1 MRRLLRATGTPNGA
15 AAHCLAML
23 QHIKGLALTTKETSN
38 SVFYQHSVFYEKM
51 TEQLFIAEL
60 LQEAWF
66 GFNEKIEVLR
76 SEVDDA
82 GYDIVLECGGV
93 LRHVQLKSSKADATT
108 TSQKI
113 NVALTHKPSGCVV
126 WILRAENREKRRMS
140 LTYRFFGDAPG
151 KPLPSMDQNRRRQR
165 TKAASKGKKKGR
177 NSARVVN
184 KGQFKNVKNSKHLL
198 QLLFGLKK

>member
-1 MRRLLRATGTPNGA
+1 MRRLLRATETPSWA
-15 AAHCLAML
+15 AAHRLAML

-60 LQEAWF
+60 LQEAWL
-66 GFNEKIEVLR
+66 GFNKKIEVLR

-126 WILRAENREKRRMS
+126 WILRTENRKKRRMS

-151 KPLPSMDQNRRRQR
+151 KPLPSMDQNRRKER
-165 TKAASKGKKKGR
+165 T
-177 NSARVVN
+177 NARVVN

-198 QLLFGLKK
+198 KLLFGLKQ